1 MELVDALYKAGLD
14 QLVVEADGVLDLEH
28 LHLLQE
34 VAAQM
39 LGDLIKVLH
48 TVFVGVAEFREKRDG
63 NANFR

>member
-1 MELVDALYKAGLD
+1 MELVDALYKAGLH

-48 TVFVGVAEFREKRDG
+48 FVGGVAEFREKRDG